1 MDQKRMFQ
9 IIDFN
14 PEVGEV
20 TEEELV
26 EAYTKFFSLLD
37 VTVKNPDGTYK
48 SIYEI
53 FKEASINLNR
63 REQLNLCGKFE
74 KLNKM

>member
-14 PEVGEV
+14 PEAGEV